1 MIAVIV
7 IETSRGGA
15 GIKMCPITLHIL
27 PGLTHLGTDAKKK
40 TNEPEGS
47 DNIK

>member
-7 IETSRGGA
+7 IETSRGDA
-15 GIKMCPITLHIL
+15 GIKMCPITLRIL
-27 PGLTHLGTDAKKK
+27 PGVTHLGIDAKKK
-40 TNEPEGS
+40 TNETDGS